1 MYNTTEFFMD
11 DGFDLKEVLKSSI
24 YNYYI
29 KNKVDKDSLKELKN
43 KKINRIMEQTNE
55 LILSQ
60 RKETVNEY

>member
-43 KKINRIMEQTNE
+43 KEINRIMEQTNE

>member
-29 KNKVDKDSLKELKN
+29 KNKVDKDSLKALKN
-43 KKINRIMEQTNE
+43 KEINRIMEQTNE

>member
-29 KNKVDKDSLKELKN
+29 KNKVDKDSL
-43 KKINRIMEQTNE
+43 
-55 LILSQ
+55 
-60 RKETVNEY
+60 

>member
-29 KNKVDKDSLKELKN
+29 KNKVDKDSLKDLKN
-43 KKINRIMEQTNE
+43 KEINRIMEQTNE

>member
-29 KNKVDKDSLKELKN
+29 KNKVNKDSLKEN

>member
-29 KNKVDKDSLKELKN
+29 KNKVDKDSLKDLKN
-43 KKINRIMEQTNE
+43 KEINRIMEQTNE

-60 RKETVNEY
+60 RRETVNEY

>member
-1 MYNTTEFFMD
+1 MYNTTEFFMA

-29 KNKVDKDSLKELKN
+29 KNKVDKDSLKDLKN
-43 KKINRIMEQTNE
+43 KEINRIMEQTNE

-60 RKETVNEY
+60 RKEAVNEY

>member
-29 KNKVDKDSLKELKN
+29 KNKVNKDSLKEN

-55 LILSQ
+55 LILLQS
-60 RKETVNEY
+60 KETVNEY

>member
-29 KNKVDKDSLKELKN
+29 KNKVDKDSLKDLKN
-43 KKINRIMEQTNE
+43 KEINRIMEQTNE

-60 RKETVNEY
+60 RKEAVNEY

>member
-29 KNKVDKDSLKELKN
+29 NNKVDKDSLKELKN